1 MLPFDFNEYW
11 LGVAFDSFKVHIE
24 LNISLTPSQPS
35 NEITIPLLGDSGLDI
50 PFMVSYALYGPTPF
64 LPPFLFDRAN
74 TCKSLGASSPLI
86 LISIP
91 RSMVGSIRPAPPV
104 SHMGSTMWYV
114 QKTSQEANV
123 R

>member
-1 MLPFDFNEYW
+1 MLPFDFSEYW

-50 PFMVSYALYGPTPF
+50 PFMVGHALYGPISL
-64 LPPFLFDRAN
+64 LPPYLCDRAN
-74 TCKSLGASSPLI
+74 SCQSPTAPSTLI
-86 LISIP
+86 LTSIP

-114 QKTSQEANV
+114 RKTSQEPNAC
-123 R
+123 